1 MSNKLE
7 ETYKYVKAKLKEQY
21 LNDEITLKGY
31 YKMLGDALS
40 IRDKKQ

>member
-21 LNDEITLKGY
+21 LNEEITLKKY
-31 YKMLGDALS
+31 RELEREANK
-40 IRDKKQ
+40 IRLEK